1 MTMKRIC
8 LYFNNK
14 HKPIAQVETEGG
26 IMMKH
31 QIANLILQYSDLVTD
46 LTKIRVVIEDTA
58 E

>member
-1 MTMKRIC
+1 MKRIC